1 MVDSVTDTTVTLS
14 WMEPDPI
21 NGVITRYQVQYR
33 LCSATS
39 PYNFTNV
46 NTLTQY
52 TVTGL
57 DVDTEYCFRVRAFTR
72 VGGNLLAAPTI
83 VMAGTCE

>member
-1 MVDSVTDTTVTLS
+1 MVDSVTDTTVTLT
-14 WMEPDPI
+14 WMEPNLT

-39 PYNFTNV
+39 YSPRNV

-57 DVDTEYCFRVRAFTR
+57 EIDTEYCFRVRAFTR